1 MIFLSAFIDFYALQ
15 HLSSQQLKHPTDVAI
30 IFCAGLN
37 ETESILLGKS
47 LCLLPWHLPILVEVC
62 LRANKYHIRVRVA
75 HLLDLVDPR
84 LNVVET
90 DGIGDGVSKN
100 DAMRPLI
107 KRFRDV
113 SKALLACCIPN
124 VQSDLS
130 LVEFYPL
137 DLEVHPNRA

>member
-1 MIFLSAFIDFYALQ
+1 MIFLCALVDFYALQ
-15 HLSSQQLKHPTDVAI
+15 HLSGQQLEHSADVAVVLRT
-30 IFCAGLN
+30 GLD
-37 ETESILLGKS
+37 ETEPILLGKS

-62 LRANKYHIRVRVA
+62 LRANKYHIRVRIA

-90 DGIGDGVSKN
+90 DRVGDGVSKY

-113 SKALLACCIPN
+113 SKALLTCCIPN